1 MAGIPL
7 EVDENLYQYATERQK
22 ELLDAIKLHGGAKK
36 ASIALGL
43 HKSTASEAYNA
54 VKYKAARHGYAPE
67 SSNISANAPSG
78 FAVRR
83 MSARFDKEGKPAGGW
98 LISEPDKEQAEEMLR
113 AAVNGIIADAKGIF
127 PPVAVPNDCRDNLLT
142 VIPMGDPHFGL
153 MSWAKETG
161 ENFDLEIAESLTFG
175 AVDRLCSMGPRSK
188 TAILLNLGDYFHADN
203 NSNKTPQSG
212 NPLDVD
218 GRFQKIAAVGF
229 RAMVRCIRR
238 MLESHETVIVRNNPG
253 NHDPHQACMLSMAVG
268 AMFHD
273 NPRVI
278 VDESPA
284 HYWYYRH
291 GKFFMGSAHGDG
303 AKLADLP
310 LIMATDQPE
319 DWAASVFRAWHCG
332 HVHHDQVKEYPG
344 CHVETHGTLAATD
357 AWHRYKGYRSMRS
370 MKSII
375 YDKTYGEVQRLN
387 CNVERLAA

>member
-1 MAGIPL
+1 MARPNIPDDVL
-7 EVDENLYQYATERQK
+7 QQ
-22 ELLDAIKLHGGAKK
+22 
-36 ASIALGL
+36 
-43 HKSTASEAYNA
+43 A
-54 VKYKAARHGYAPE
+54 VAAFAETGNKQKAADNLGISVNTLKYRLQSAARQGNAPGHFDNGVAPGYAMGKVTVQRHGPTGTIE
-67 SSNISANAPSG
+67 
-78 FAVRR
+78 RTWER
-83 MSARFDKEGKPAGGW
+83 MSPTDEFAQEAFRIAIAD
-98 LISEPDKEQAEEMLR
+98 I
-113 AAVNGIIADAKGIF
+113 VADAKGAF
-127 PPVAVPNDCRDNLLT
+127 KPTPAPQHCLDNLLT

-161 ENFDLEIAESLTFG
+161 ENFDLKTAEDLTFG
-175 AVDRLCSMGPRSK
+175 AVDRLCNMGPRSK

-203 NSNKTPQSG
+203 SSNKTPQSS

-238 MLESHETVIVRNNPG
+238 MLENHETVIVRNNPG

-268 AMFHD
+268 AMFHND
-273 NPRVI
+273 PRVF

-319 DWAASVFRAWHCG
+319 DWAESVFRVWHCG

-375 YDKTYGEVQRLN
+375 YDSTYGEVQRLN
-387 CNVERLAA
+387 CNVERLVA

>member
-1 MAGIPL
+1 MALFVSDEIIAQAVAAYQETGIKQAAADKLGWPIGTL
-7 EVDENLYQYATERQK
+7 KNRLKIAASRGIAPGHFNSGTAPGFRMGKVTVQRNAHGDVERTWERQ
-22 ELLDAIKLHGGAKK
+22 
-36 ASIALGL
+36 S
-43 HKSTASEAYNA
+43 
-54 VKYKAARHGYAPE
+54 
-67 SSNISANAPSG
+67 
-78 FAVRR
+78 
-83 MSARFDKEGKPAGGW
+83 PAD
-98 LISEPDKEQAEEMLR
+98 EFAEEALR
-113 AAVNGIIADAKGIF
+113 EAVSAIIADAKGLF
-127 PPVAVPNDCRDNLLT
+127 PPTAVPDNCLDNLLT

-203 NSNKTPQSG
+203 SGNKTPQSS

-238 MLESHETVIVRNNPG
+238 MLENHETVVVRNNPG
-253 NHDPHQACMLSMAVG
+253 NHDPHQSCMLSMVLG

-284 HYWYYRH
+284 HYWYYLF
-291 GKFFMGSAHGDG
+291 GKVLIGSAHGDG
-303 AKLADLP
+303 ARLPDLP
-310 LIMATDQPE
+310 LIMATDAPN
-319 DWAASVFRAWHCG
+319 DWAASVFRVWHCG

-375 YDKTYGEVQRLN
+375 YDSTYGEVQRLN

>member
-1 MAGIPL
+1 MAGQPVADDVLQQAVTAYQEAGTKQAAADKLGLSVNTLKYRI
-7 EVDENLYQYATERQK
+7 NLAARQGIAPGHFSNGVAPGYAMGKVTVQRNASGDVERTWERQSPAD
-22 ELLDAIKLHGGAKK
+22 EFAQEAFR
-36 ASIALGL
+36 IAMQDI
-43 HKSTASEAYNA
+43 
-54 VKYKAARHGYAPE
+54 V
-67 SSNISANAPSG
+67 
-78 FAVRR
+78 
-83 MSARFDKEGKPAGGW
+83 
-98 LISEPDKEQAEEMLR
+98 
-113 AAVNGIIADAKGIF
+113 ADAKGIF
-127 PPVAVPNDCRDNLLT
+127 PPSVAPTECLDNLLT

-161 ENFDLEIAESLTFG
+161 ENFDLQIAEDLTFG

-229 RAMVRCIRR
+229 RAMVRCVRR
-238 MLESHETVIVRNNPG
+238 MLENHETVIVRNNPG
-253 NHDPHQACMLSMAVG
+253 NHDPHQACMLSMALG

-273 NPRVI
+273 NPRVY

-284 HYWYYRH
+284 HYWYYLF
-291 GKFFMGSAHGDG
+291 GKVLIGSAHGDG
-303 AKLADLP
+303 AKLPDLP
-310 LIMATDQPE
+310 LIMATDQP
-319 DWAASVFRAWHCG
+319 DSWAASVFRAWHCG